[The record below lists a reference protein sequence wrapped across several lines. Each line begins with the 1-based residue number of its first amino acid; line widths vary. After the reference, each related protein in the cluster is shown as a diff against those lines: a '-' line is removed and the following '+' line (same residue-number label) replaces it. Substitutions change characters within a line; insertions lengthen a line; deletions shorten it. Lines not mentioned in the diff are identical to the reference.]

1 MLLSTI
7 PDGVLDLDEVV
18 RLLREIYLV
27 PDLVRRQVV
36 VRCQDLR
43 SRIASA
49 ERVVDLE

>member
-7 PDGVLDLDEVV
+7 QDGVLDLYEVV
-18 RLLREIYLV
+18 RLLREVYLV

-36 VRCQDLR
+36 VRFQDLR